1 MTFVGK
7 ILVFA
12 IMALSLI
19 FLGISTVVFTT
30 AKNWRSATEE
40 QKNKVSDLTKKLN
53 DAQAAVDASKKDL
66 DAAKANY
73 DALNKNLNNQ
83 VQAREAQIAN
93 DQKQIMQVNGLVTT
107 AQTSAKTALEEAEAR
122 RKESIQIRD
131 QKAAV
136 EKQAN
141 QFKLKQ
147 AELNDRIRELE
158 RILETATKH
167 NADLRERVA
176 KFSALLRQ
184 NGLSD
189 DISQIKGIESP
200 PPVVGEVK
208 RVDPSNRRVELSI
221 GSDDGLVVG
230 HELFLFRQIPRPEY
244 LGKITIISVD
254 PDQAVGRVNGTTYQ
268 GKKIKEG
275 DLVSSTIKP
284 RI

>member
-7 ILVFA
+7 ILVIV
-12 IMALSLI
+12 IMAFALI

-30 AKNWRSATEE
+30 AKNWRTATEA
-40 QKNKVSDLTKKLN
+40 QTKKVSELTQKLK
-53 DAQAAVDASKKDL
+53 DAQAAVDAAKVAL
-66 DAAKANY
+66 DSAIAGKE
-73 DALNKNLNNQ
+73 ALSKNLNNQ
-83 VQAREAQIAN
+83 IQAQEAQIASA
-93 DQKQIMQVNGLVTT
+93 QKQITTVSGEVAT
-107 AQTSAKTALEEAEAR
+107 AQMSAKTALEEAEFR
-122 RKESIQIRD
+122 RNETLKLRD
-131 QKAAV
+131 QKTAV

-141 QFKLKQ
+141 EFKLKQ

-167 NADLRERVA
+167 NTDLRERVA

-230 HELFLFRQIPRPEY
+230 HELFLFRQTPRPEY
-244 LGKITIISVD
+244 LGKITIIAVD